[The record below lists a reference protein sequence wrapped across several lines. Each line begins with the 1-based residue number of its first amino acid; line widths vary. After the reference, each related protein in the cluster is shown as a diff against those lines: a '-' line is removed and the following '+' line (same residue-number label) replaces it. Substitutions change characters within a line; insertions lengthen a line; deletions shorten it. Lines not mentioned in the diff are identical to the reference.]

1 MIEKKLDFWA
11 NHIDE
16 LKLLW
21 NNADTTAASV
31 KKRYFSGKKYLGS
44 KDKKVIG
51 GCFYFYLRT
60 LNHTESLDALQLIA
74 LAYVNVEEVKIN
86 IDKLFKIDDFIPLL
100 SSQVTNVDKLI
111 SDFDSKKVQSFFP
124 ETYISNILIDSSQ
137 MEGLCIALNSEA
149 TTDIRVIANR
159 DMIEEELN
167 ASDIPFYTNML
178 EDCIKLEQNIN
189 FNTLISYKNGYFDVQ
204 DEGSQLVA
212 HLVNP
217 QPDETILDY
226 CSGGGGKTIHIAELS
241 EDNAYITATDIDLK
255 RLKETE
261 RRVSFHRLSSV
272 RILDIQDVDS
282 SAAKYD
288 KVLVDAPCSGS
299 GTVRRAPEIR
309 YSITEEVIKHYSDL
323 QLEILNKCYGKL
335 RSGGE
340 LIYSTC
346 TFFAKENDSVIAKFL
361 SEHSDLSTIDI
372 KNRIIGLQLDPNKFE
387 FTDSGVLTLTHK
399 TKTDGFYVSLIQKS

>member
-1 MIEKKLDFWA
+1 MIEKKLEFWA

-16 LKLLW
+16 LKALW
-21 NNADTTAASV
+21 NNADTTSASV

-60 LNHTESLDALQLIA
+60 LLYTESLDATQL
-74 LAYVNVEEVKIN
+74 LTLTYLNVDEVKIN
-86 IDKLFKIDDFIPLL
+86 IDKLFKVDDFLPLL
-100 SSQVTNVDKLI
+100 STHITNVDKLI
-111 SDFDSKKVQSFFP
+111 SDFENKKSQSFFP
-124 ETYISNILIDSSQ
+124 ETYMSNIRIDTSQ
-137 MEGLCIALNSEA
+137 KEALCVALNSEA

-159 DMIEEELN
+159 DMIEEELT
-167 ASDIPFYTNML
+167 ASDIPYYTNML
-178 EDCIKLEQNIN
+178 EDCIKLEKNIN

-217 QPDETILDY
+217 LTDETILDY

-241 EDNAYITATDIDLK
+241 NDTSYITATDIDLK

-261 RRVSFHRLSSV
+261 RRVSYHRLSSV
-272 RILDIQDVDS
+272 RILDIKDVDD

-299 GTVRRAPEIR
+299 GTVRRSPEIR
-309 YSITEEVIKHYSDL
+309 YSITEESIKHYSDL
-323 QLEILNKCYGKL
+323 QLEILNKCYDKL

-346 TFFAKENDSVIAKFL
+346 SLFAKENDFVITKFL
-361 SEHSDLSTIDI
+361 NSHSDLSIIDI
-372 KNRIIGLQLDPNKFE
+372 RNRLIGLQLDPNKFE
-387 FTDSGVLTLTHK
+387 FTDSGVLTLAHK
-399 TKTDGFYVSLIQKS
+399 TKTDGFYISLIKKS